1 MTLQSLLNIDLSA
14 SVAALTQA
22 VLPVSAGGLGIRMAT
37 DLALPAFMSSITG
50 TNDLVKQ
57 LLPMR
62 FHDFSAVDEPVY
74 CSAKDEWLALTQRD
88 SIAYI
93 VLLSRLLGMSPCVS

>member
-1 MTLQSLLNIDLSA
+1 MAA
-14 SVAALTQA
+14 STQA

-37 DLALPAFMSSITG
+37 DSALPAFVSSITG

-62 FHDFSAVDEPVY
+62 FHDFSAVDEPVH
-74 CSAKDEWLALTQRD
+74 CSAKDERLALAQHD
-88 SIAYI
+88 SI
-93 VLLSRLLGMSPCVS
+93 PCSA

>member
-1 MTLQSLLNIDLSA
+1 
-14 SVAALTQA
+14 
-22 VLPVSAGGLGIRMAT
+22 
-37 DLALPAFMSSITG
+37 MSSITG

-74 CSAKDEWLALTQRD
+74 CSVKDDALTQRD
-88 SIAYI
+88 SIPCI
-93 VLLSRLLGMSPCVS
+93 VLSRLLGMSPWQ